1 MAGLML
7 QPTPLV
13 GTGGVGLKGGT
24 LAGAGAGTSTARSAT
39 KIGDSGLTTA
49 ATADSGKA
57 ATGPATPQA
66 KLGKDPTTTLGSQ
79 IGAGNGLA
87 SGLNGADDP
96 NDDGSLADAGGFGVG
111 GSLGAAADGSGGGL
125 KTFAASLGG
134 DASSSAT
141 AGQMAAALAAAR
153 SAAELT
159 PPTGTAQA
167 GLATAAS
174 AIGGVSGS
182 GDGNSSGGAGQAGG
196 GSNSAQSGVTS
207 QEGDLSALAGMSGPQ
222 ATDGQDF
229 ASQLTAVRGA
239 RTNLP
244 TGATDQVTAQIQRS
258 VKDGDGS
265 ITMQLRPEELGRI
278 DIKLNIDK
286 DGGVNATITA
296 DRPQTLE
303 LLQRD
308 SHSLERALQDAGLQT
323 NSDSLN
329 FGLRGDGGQG
339 YSQQQQQQQQQYQGD
354 SSSNGAG
361 GSQRRGL
368 RGVGATE
375 DDTTANTMVML
386 RRYQAAPGRV
396 DVRI

>member
-1 MAGLML
+1 MMAGLML
-7 QPTPLV
+7 QAAPLI
-13 GTGGVGLKGGT
+13 GTGASLKGDT
-24 LAGAGAGTSTARSAT
+24 PAAAGASAGTSRGAA

-49 ATADSGKA
+49 PLADSGKA
-57 ATGPATPQA
+57 ATGPTTLQA
-66 KLGKDPTTTLGSQ
+66 KLGKDPAATLRSQ

-87 SGLNGADDP
+87 SRINGTDDP
-96 NDDGSLADAGGFGVG
+96 NDDDGTADAGGLGVG

-125 KTFAASLGG
+125 KTFAASLGNL
-134 DASSSAT
+134 SSSAT
-141 AGQMAAALAAAR
+141 AGQMAAAMAAAR
-153 SAAELT
+153 STAELT

-174 AIGGVSGS
+174 AISGISGG
-182 GDGNSSGGAGQAGG
+182 GDGNSSGGAGQAGS

-207 QEGDLSALAGMSGPQ
+207 QEGDLSALAGLSGPQ

-229 ASQLTAVRGA
+229 ASQLTAVRNA
-239 RTNLP
+239 RPNLP
-244 TGATDQVTAQIQRS
+244 AGATDQVTAQIQRS
-258 VKDGDGS
+258 VKYGDGS

-339 YSQQQQQQQQQYQGD
+339 YSQQQQQQQQYQGD
-354 SSSNGAG
+354 PSSNGAG

-375 DDTTANTMVML
+375 DDTTASTMVML
-386 RRYQAAPGRV
+386 RRYQATPGRV